1 MMADVA
7 SAMKHLVELG
17 YVHRDLA
24 ARNIQINA
32 QLRCKLADMSMARK
46 IADTQFPHQVR
57 YYYHLF
63 FCFDVVTNLNIHI
76 LPHFTDWPMSIQ
88 VVRTRGNQSAPLL
101 GGL

>member
-57 YYYHLF
+57 YYHLF
-63 FCFDVVTNLNIHI
+63 FLSDLIKNYLTPFFI
-76 LPHFTDWPMSIQ
+76 TDWPMSIQ
-88 VVRTRGNQSAPLL
+88 VVRTRGDQSTPLL

>member
-57 YYYHLF
+57 YYHLF
-63 FCFDVVTNLNIHI
+63 FVRFNKELFNPFFFI
-76 LPHFTDWPMSIQ
+76 TDWPMSIQ
-88 VVRTRGNQSAPLL
+88 VVRTRGDQSTPLL

>member
-24 ARNIQINA
+24 ARNIQINS

-57 YYYHLF
+57 
-63 FCFDVVTNLNIHI
+63 
-76 LPHFTDWPMSIQ
+76 
-88 VVRTRGNQSAPLL
+88 
-101 GGL
+101 